1 MFVTM
6 TIFKEKHHLYNA
18 NNTIGSGNFAPE
30 AFKSNESFH
39 RAGPM
44 NKLNNYIV

>member
-6 TIFKEKHHLYNA
+6 TIFKEKNNLYTA
-18 NNTIGSGNFAPE
+18 NNTIGSGNFAPK
-30 AFKSNESFH
+30 AFTSNESFH
-39 RAGPM
+39 RAGSI